1 MPPKKKKAGKKGS
14 SKEPKKSKK
23 DKSPKKGGKSKSPS
37 KGKGGKGKKG
47 KGKENKPE
55 SDSEEEEPPPPTE
68 RELWLADGGILPQMT
83 CGAEDLLRY
92 ELLKHDEREL
102 SSTIEERPQ
111 FASCNGYS
119 LNWLPDVNQ
128 KWRPT
133 PNPQNPLLKSD
144 KLPRLGKSHEPDRKG
159 VERCWLLLRSHFEP
173 IEPPPTIDEAEEKRK
188 QEVAEAVT
196 LIHRFVRRFCHVK
209 MAVDAFLKPP
219 PLEAPKS
226 PVSDAGPSDA
236 FVLPL
241 EDKHKLLAPR
251 KASLRGFYDFLES
264 SGEKFE
270 GGYPYDDAK
279 WRPLQLSITV
289 WKATSEL
296 GYPRVDGVETPR
308 HRTDVATEARRVDGA
323 GREWRQPRVEA
334 WMESHAIEQTRV
346 RGQRDFRTG

>member
-1 MPPKKKKAGKKGS
+1 MPPKKKKAAKKGS
-14 SKEPKKSKK
+14 SKEPKKKTAAKK
-23 DKSPKKGGKSKSPS
+23 DKSPKKGKASKSPS
-37 KGKGGKGKKG
+37 KGKGGKKG
-47 KGKENKPE
+47 AKKGKENKPE

-102 SSTIEERPQ
+102 SNDIEERPQ

-128 KWRPT
+128 KWQPT
-133 PNPQNPLLKSD
+133 PNLPNPLLKSD

-219 PLEAPKS
+219 PIEAPKS
-226 PVSDAGPSDA
+226 PISDGAGPSDA

-241 EDKHKLLAPR
+241 EDKHELLKPR

-264 SGEKFE
+264 SGEQFE
-270 GGYPYDDAK
+270 GGYPYDSAK
-279 WRPLQLSITV
+279 WRPLQLLLTV
-289 WKATSEL
+289 WESTSRRWRTPSSRCCYGDNVRNL
-296 GYPRVDGVETPR
+296 MSAQVDQ
-308 HRTDVATEARRVDGA
+308 GA
-323 GREWRQPRVEA
+323 LLRPPTFYR
-334 WMESHAIEQTRV
+334 M
-346 RGQRDFRTG
+346 